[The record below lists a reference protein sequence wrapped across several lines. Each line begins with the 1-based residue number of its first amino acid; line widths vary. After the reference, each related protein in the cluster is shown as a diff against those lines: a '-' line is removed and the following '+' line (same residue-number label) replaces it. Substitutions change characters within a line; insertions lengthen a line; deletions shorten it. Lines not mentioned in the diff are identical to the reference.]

1 LKNLTLIIP
10 AKHEADSLPI
20 FLDEL
25 KGFDCQIIIVLSK
38 EDVDTENA
46 IIIKDNIKIVHQKKE
61 GYGYA
66 LIEGFN
72 ASTTEYSCI
81 INADGSMDPKYL
93 DEMLK
98 ECKYRDF
105 IFASR
110 YERPGGGS
118 DDDTIVTLIGNKI
131 FSLMGNILYNL
142 NISDILYTYI
152 LGKTESFK
160 NLNLISNDFRLCV
173 ELPIKAKKKGLTYRC
188 LASYERSRIAGKK
201 KVNAI
206 KDGFLILIEI
216 LSFILKK

>member
-1 LKNLTLIIP
+1 MKNLTLIIP

-98 ECKYRDF
+98 ECKHRDF

-173 ELPIKAKKKGLTYRC
+173 ELPIKAKKKRFNLRMFSK
-188 LASYERSRIAGKK
+188 L
-201 KVNAI
+201 
-206 KDGFLILIEI
+206 
-216 LSFILKK
+216 